1 MGLHSPRLP
10 DDPVVKVL
18 RRHSREMWMASMME
32 PESTVHD
39 GNEKHGNHEVVNRW
53 GNSSTRVAESRKSR
67 RPGGAVEKSGASEHS
82 QKVEKGDSMEAKDFH
97 ASTVDSL
104 SSIGD
109 VDITKAP
116 SFGSSASNQDDVVRA
131 LRSWSRGQ
139 WSLNAQDSITASAT
153 SSSQNMPI
161 SPVIDE
167 DSVLDGIEEHVGSAR
182 VVKDLRRTAGRPTH
196 THRRN

>member
-10 DDPVVKVL
+10 DDPVVTVL

-32 PESTVHD
+32 AESTAHD
-39 GNEKHGNHEVVNRW
+39 GNEKQGNQEAANRG
-53 GNSSTRVAESRKSR
+53 GNSSTGVAESRKSR
-67 RPGGAVEKSGASEHS
+67 RPGGAVKSGTCEHS
-82 QKVEKGDSMEAKDFH
+82 EKVEKGDSMETKDFH

-139 WSLNAQDSITASAT
+139 WSLNAQDSITASAP
-153 SSSQNMPI
+153 SSSQDMPS
-161 SPVIDE
+161 SPVLDE
-167 DSVLDGIEEHVGSAR
+167 DSVLDVIEEHVGSAR
-182 VVKDLRRTAGRPTH
+182 VVKDLRRTAARPAR